1 MLGMASMVRGC
12 RAPPPCLGFPRHTSS
27 IPALPA
33 GAPANT
39 RRFGT
44 SRGSWGSPA
53 RPVRGSRRYG
63 TSPLGVLVKVSGASS
78 GRRWP
83 ARCQAGDEGRCGASI
98 QPDGDVSGLGSL
110 NRTCCRKSLHAQRKM
125 AHPPRSSAGT
135 QNALV
140 LLTTVQLK
148 GKTPLGMR
156 VRLPVRFGARHL
168 NQRRGVRSP
177 SPVTKG
183 VFVEMLAATGTPAA
197 PTCTCVRDGGRGLS
211 PLSCHAMNRC
221 AASVPSI

>member
-148 GKTPLGMR
+148 GKSRHGLG
-156 VRLPVRFGARHL
+156 VRMLVRFGARHL
-168 NQRRGVRSP
+168 NQVVAFVRRAKD
-177 SPVTKG
+177 PVTKG
-183 VFVEMLAATGTPAA
+183 VLVEMLAATGTLAE
-197 PTCTCVRDGGRGLS
+197 PTCKSVVTVGGPHPR
-211 PLSCHAMNRC
+211 
-221 AASVPSI
+221 